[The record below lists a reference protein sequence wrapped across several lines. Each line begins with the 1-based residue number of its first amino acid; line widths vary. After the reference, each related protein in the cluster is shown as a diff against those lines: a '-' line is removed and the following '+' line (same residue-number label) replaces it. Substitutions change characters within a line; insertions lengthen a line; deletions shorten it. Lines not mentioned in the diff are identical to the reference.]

1 MRVLLS
7 ASFEVTLARRLPDK
21 STLNVSTGYVSS
33 RLRLPQN
40 DNDVLGIIS
49 SGYTGGGQ
57 GTDSTEFPTWGF
69 FPPRQTFQTLATQDV
84 ERFTGSAQADWRPIP
99 WLSGRPTLGLGVT
112 Q

>member
-1 MRVLLS
+1 RAEEIRPNYLRKGSLRANVTSKLS
-7 ASFEVTLARRLPDK
+7 DK

-57 GTDSTEFPTWGF
+57 GTGSTEFPPRGF
-69 FPPRQTFQTLATQDV
+69 FPRRQTFRTLATQDV
-84 ERFTGSAQADWRPIP
+84 ERFTGSAQADWR
-99 WLSGRPTLGLGVT
+99 SEERRGG
-112 Q
+112 